1 MSKIS
6 IRKLIEDTVNETI
19 VKLKKS
25 RIDERKSKINI

>member
-1 MSKIS
+1 M
-6 IRKLIEDTVNETI
+6 KLKQLIQETVNETI